1 MRTLNPSTNGW
12 VQWFHILLNANSP
25 KLDLKTTKDLDNCP
39 EDTTLGVEP
48 TMQEMTDVIRP
59 FANGKAVGP
68 DGVSVGCL
76 ISPSKV
82 IPPCDRGCTISSF
95 AFGGGGGAHFQ
106 FVYFLRQLRFQGS
119 ILTQEDR
126 CSQEDKS
133 RNIIRPVRLMP
144 CPFSTVGF
152 SSSLCCC
159 PLHHEERA
167 IKCVKGLYPA
177 GDSCCLMFHEAT
189 SV

>member
-25 KLDLKTTKDLDNCP
+25 KLDLKVTKDLDNCP

-68 DGVSVGCL
+68 DGVSVGCS

-82 IPPCDRGCTISSF
+82 IPPCERGCTISSF

-106 FVYFLRQLRFQGS
+106 FVCFLRQLRFQGS
-119 ILTQEDR
+119 ILTQGDR
-126 CSQEDKS
+126 CSQEDYS

-152 SSSLCCC
+152 SSFLCCC

-177 GDSCCLMFHEAT
+177 GDSCCQMFHEAT